1 MDETAL
7 IQAAREGRNDALRA
21 LFESN
26 KEKIYAVAYRYM
38 RNKEDAEDVVQDTF
52 IKAFDALDQ
61 FNDQSGHVFIS
72 WLYRIAI
79 NTSIDLLR
87 KKKKMKTKL
96 SNPYLQDQ
104 ASAKTGADDPADAD
118 VIRDVRERIKN
129 VLDQL
134 TPKQRMIFILRHFQH
149 FSLKE
154 IASHMNCSTG
164 SVKKQLFRA
173 VSMVKAELKGLMTE
187 EGP

>member
-1 MDETAL
+1 MEETVL
-7 IQAAREGRNDALRA
+7 IQAARMGRDDALRA

-52 IKAFDALDQ
+52 IKAFNALEQ
-61 FNDQSGHVFIS
+61 FNDQSGTALIS

-104 ASAKTGADDPADAD
+104 AYAKTATDDPADAD
-118 VIRDVRERIKN
+118 VIRDARERIAA

-134 TPKQRMIFILRHFQH
+134 TSKQRMVFVLRHFQH

-154 IASHMNCSTG
+154 IALHMNCSTG
-164 SVKKQLFRA
+164 GVKKQLFRA
-173 VSMVKAELKGLMTE
+173 VSMVKNELKGLMTE
-187 EGP
+187 EGL